1 MLAVRIG
8 PLTAED
14 FHLIRCT
21 VLSAAPLTTAEH
33 DWTRGVLRQQR
44 VGQRLQRA
52 RPAQPPQGIA
62 AQGLVLPP
70 RRHVTSGA
78 ADIGPARLLH
88 RVLEAHAIA
97 CAITQHYDRRTR
109 RGSAAA
115 PARPARYGG
124 LRASV
129 PWRLDGLATR
139 EGGLG
144 LYRPYGSSGRHPR
157 APRPCHPAPRPMFAR
172 PNDATRAWHTA
183 PNTPHPCYGRS
194 RPTYK
199 YLSESFS
206 VLCVPIYSRKSCR
219 SNNGGKNR
227 GKSCWPARSDTEVYR
242 L

>member
-14 FHLIRCT
+14 FHLIRCA

-33 DWTRGVLRQQR
+33 HWTRGVLRQQR
-44 VGQRLQRA
+44 VGQRRQRA

-109 RGSAAA
+109 RGQ
-115 PARPARYGG
+115 
-124 LRASV
+124 LLHLLDQRAMEVFGQVSLGALTDW
-129 PWRLDGLATR
+129 PRER
-139 EGGLG
+139 EGSAFIDPMDHQGDT
-144 LYRPYGSSGRHPR
+144 
-157 APRPCHPAPRPMFAR
+157 PAPRDPAIQHPDQCLQGQMTQQELGIR
-172 PNDATRAWHTA
+172 HQIPRIRA
-183 PNTPHPCYGRS
+183 
-194 RPTYK
+194 
-199 YLSESFS
+199 L
-206 VLCVPIYSRKSCR
+206 VVPDPPIS
-219 SNNGGKNR
+219 
-227 GKSCWPARSDTEVYR
+227 T
-242 L
+242 